1 LLAHILPVPVILLA
15 TNRQSSAVG
24 VRPRGNRIEVTV
36 DFTPDPALM
45 LATSAFIAGAMETV
59 LRWEDFRLRQL
70 ERHGLPRIVRFR
82 LRKHSSRRGWR
93 VTSDSLGRNPFT
105 SDINEP
111 LWKLRDGRRLGL
123 RAIAAETLRPFRQR
137 IRQISDSST
146 LEHIAAVFAGDAR
159 SLLDFE
165 KRPDAYDD
173 VGHGI
178 DWGRRRMRRWQR
190 SKYEKVI
197 HRVIAREPMRIGQK
211 RYQVDRMN
219 GWYEIEFR
227 EVGTKRRRT
236 FNLDELVRLA
246 AARKATAVAPRK
258 RKDVKKHKKRG
269 LRS

>member
-1 LLAHILPVPVILLA
+1 
-15 TNRQSSAVG
+15 

-45 LATSAFIAGAMETV
+45 LATCAFIAGAMQTV
-59 LRWEDFRLRQL
+59 LRWEDFGLKQL
-70 ERHGLPRIVRFR
+70 GRHRLPRMARLH

-93 VTSDSLGRNPFT
+93 VTTDSLGRNPFV

-111 LWKLRDGRRLGL
+111 LWKLRDGRTLSL

-137 IRQISDSST
+137 IRLISHSST

-178 DWGRRRMRRWQR
+178 DWGRRRMRRWPR
-190 SKYEKVI
+190 SKYEKVV

-227 EVGTKRRRT
+227 EVGTKRRRS

-246 AARKATAVAPRK
+246 AARKPTRTVSRK
-258 RKDVKKHKKRG
+258 RNSAKKR
-269 LRS
+269 RAESA

>member
-1 LLAHILPVPVILLA
+1 
-15 TNRQSSAVG
+15 
-24 VRPRGNRIEVTV
+24 
-36 DFTPDPALM
+36 
-45 LATSAFIAGAMETV
+45 V
-59 LRWEDFRLRQL
+59 LQWKDFRLRQL
-70 ERHGLPRIVRFR
+70 ARHGFPRIVRFR

-93 VTSDSLGRNPFT
+93 VTVDSLGRNPFA
-105 SDINEP
+105 SNSNEP
-111 LWKLRDGRRLGL
+111 LWKVRDGRRLSL

-137 IRQISDSST
+137 IRQISDPST

-173 VGHGI
+173 VGHRI
-178 DWGRRRMRRWQR
+178 DWGRRRMRRWPP
-190 SKYEKVI
+190 SKYERVI

-227 EVGTKRRRT
+227 EVRTKRRRS

-246 AARKATAVAPRK
+246 VEIKSALAGPRK
-258 RKDVKKHKKRG
+258 RKNGKKRR
-269 LRS
+269 L